1 MNILQRSGKEAGYL
15 KYEMK
20 ALVVTPKESGS
31 LRLAEVKT
39 PEPHRGEVLVR
50 VIRVGVDG
58 TDIEI
63 NNGLYG
69 QAPPDS
75 DFLILGH
82 ESLGVVEKAHG
93 NLNPGDLVVATVRR
107 PCPEKCLNCRN
118 SEVDMCITGN
128 YTERGIKGIHGLMSE
143 YYVEKPEYLLKIPPK
158 LSDAGVLLEPLSI
171 AEKGVS
177 QIYEIRKRL
186 YWKPAGALVLGAGS
200 IGLFASMI
208 LRLHG
213 LDVHTLDILE
223 KDSVKA
229 KIVEKIGADY
239 IDGRRVKLQELPD
252 KLGNIDI
259 IFEATGNSSTA
270 LTAMSILGT
279 NGVLCLTGITGGNKR
294 LEICSDCL
302 NMQIVLG
309 NKLIFGTVNSNRKH
323 FESGIK
329 HMEEFNKKW
338 PHVLEKFITR
348 REDLNNFKEAF
359 RKESNDIKVVI
370 ELSDEE

>member
-1 MNILQRSGKEAGYL
+1 
-15 KYEMK
+15 MK

-31 LRLAEVKT
+31 LRLAEVKA
-39 PEPHRGEVLVR
+39 PEPDRGEVLVR

-82 ESLGVVEKAHG
+82 ESLGVVEKAYG

-143 YYVEKPEYLLKIPPK
+143 YYVEKQEYLLKIPPK

-171 AEKGVS
+171 AEKGIS

-186 YWKPAGALVLGAGS
+186 YWEPARALVLGAGS

-208 LRLHG
+208 LKLHG

-259 IFEATGNSSTA
+259 IFEATGNSSIA
-270 LTAMSILGT
+270 LMAMSILGT

-294 LEICSDCL
+294 LEICSECL

-338 PHVLEKFITR
+338 PHVLEEFITR